1 MVDTSRSFA
10 NIKVIGI
17 GGGGTNAVNRMVA
30 AGLGGVEFVSIN
42 TDIQSLNTSLADKT
56 IQVGS
61 KLTKGLGAGSDPS
74 KGREAAE
81 ESQEDISAMLD
92 GADMVFVTAGM
103 GGGTG
108 TGGAPVV
115 AEIAKSKG
123 ALVIG
128 VVTKPFRFEGTVRM
142 QQAEEGAEALRQ
154 KVDALIVIPN
164 DKILEVVERTTSL
177 IESLKIA
184 DDVLR
189 QGVQGIAGL
198 ITDPGYINLDFAD
211 IRTIMTSAGSAMMG
225 IGSGRGENRALEAAE
240 AAITNPLLEESIQG
254 ATGVIFSIAGGP
266 DMTLHEV
273 NAAAGVIY
281 NAADPNAHIIF
292 GTVVKE
298 ELQGEII
305 ITVIATGF
313 KTSHHRER
321 LIFTNRNK
329 IEIDDAGQLQVNNQ
343 ELSPTAAAPIS
354 TEKPSAFSFLNNDPV
369 PEFDPA
375 QDFDIPAFV
384 RNR

>member
-1 MVDTSRSFA
+1 MDTSRSFA

-30 AGLGGVEFVSIN
+30 AGLNGVEFVSIN
-42 TDIQSLNTSLADKT
+42 TDIQSLTTSLADKT
-56 IQVGS
+56 LQIGS
-61 KLTKGLGAGSDPS
+61 KLTKGLGAGSDPTR
-74 KGREAAE
+74 GAEAAE
-81 ESQEDISAMLD
+81 ESKEDLSAILE
-92 GADMVFVTAGM
+92 GSDMVFVTAGM

-108 TGGAPVV
+108 TGASPLV

-128 VVTKPFRFEGTVRM
+128 VVTKPFRFEGTIRM
-142 QQAEEGAEALRQ
+142 QQAEEGTEALRQ

-177 IESLKIA
+177 IESFKIA

-225 IGSGRGENRALEAAE
+225 IGSGRGENRAIEAAE

-273 NAAAGVIY
+273 NSAAGIIY

-298 ELQGEII
+298 ELQGEVV

-313 KTSHHRER
+313 KTAHRRER
-321 LIFTNRNK
+321 LIFTNKNK
-329 IEIDDAGQLQVNNQ
+329 IEVDDNGQIQLNDKAQST
-343 ELSPTAAAPIS
+343 SPVTV
-354 TEKPSAFSFLNNDPV
+354 EKPSTFSFLNNDPV
-369 PEFDPA
+369 PEFDPS
-375 QDFDIPAFV
+375 QDFDIPVFV